1 MKEPLTVLHEI
12 TPRHGG
18 GGRAGPPMWHLP
30 QQFRPWPHHH
40 APSAASWVAF
50 IFAGNL
56 DHGFPERVWA
66 LGKPAGPPA
75 RSLGPQER
83 GAGRRLQAEPAGM
96 HQGQGPADAHGFFH
110 RAGRQHRQPPGSKDP
125 TLPDSRT
132 DSANT
137 LVQTHLQRAPSCL
150 NRPPTPQAPGSVLCR
165 SPLSSRLF
173 FATSGYGDL
182 ALCPPAVWKR
192 WPPSCHRGG
201 ATAGPPCS
209 VTSGENA
216 SRAGRPGL
224 ATGRVFIYNFFCFQL

>member
-18 GGRAGPPMWHLP
+18 RGRAGPPMWHLP
-30 QQFRPWPHHH
+30 QQFCPWPHHH

-110 RAGRQHRQPPGSKDP
+110 WAGRQHRQPPGSKDP

-165 SPLSSRLF
+165 SPPLF
-173 FATSGYGDL
+173 PPL
-182 ALCPPAVWKR
+182 LCYIWVWR
-192 WPPSCHRGG
+192 
-201 ATAGPPCS
+201 PCS
-209 VTSGENA
+209 LSPCCLETMATFLSQRRSHSGTPMLRNIRGERIEGRSA
-216 SRAGRPGL
+216 RPGHWPRL
-224 ATGRVFIYNFFCFQL
+224 YL